1 MKRQCQGT
9 YIVPLV
15 DPSNA
20 LGFRELKQAALS
32 PCEFKTEVHD
42 PVVDGN
48 SDSQLLNLIFSI
60 DPTTRLPYGD
70 VQQYMSENVSPQIRD
85 YIRQQF
91 LQPNNGGVINTNG
104 LSDDDISELSRRSGE
119 DSYAYR
125 ERMVSYLSS
134 LRDSSTK
141 SDNSKTD

>member
-1 MKRQCQGT
+1 MKRHCEGT
-9 YIVPLV
+9 YIVPLL

-20 LGFRELKQAALS
+20 MGFRELKKAALS
-32 PCEFKTEVHD
+32 PCEFKTEIHE
-42 PVVDGN
+42 PVVEGN
-48 SDSQLLNLIFSI
+48 SDTQLLNLIFSI
-60 DPTTRLPYGD
+60 DPITRLPCGD

-91 LQPNNGGVINTNG
+91 LQPNNAGVIDTHG

-125 ERMVSYLSS
+125 DRMVYYLSS
-134 LRDSSTK
+134 LRQSDVK
-141 SDNSKTD
+141 SETSKTD

>member
-1 MKRQCQGT
+1 MKRQCKGT
-9 YIVPLV
+9 YVVPLI
-15 DPSNA
+15 DPNNA

-32 PCEFKTEVHD
+32 PCEFKTEIHE
-42 PVVDGN
+42 PVVEGN
-48 SDSQLLNLIFSI
+48 ADSQLLNLIFSI
-60 DPTTRLPYGD
+60 DPITRLPYGD

-91 LQPNNGGVINTNG
+91 LQPNNSGVIDTHG

-125 ERMVSYLSS
+125 DRIVSYLSS
-134 LRDSSTK
+134 LRESSVK
-141 SDNSKTD
+141 SDNSKIE